1 MDNILPS
8 YLIMGA
14 ILFCI
19 GLYGALSKKSAIV
32 VLISVELML
41 NACNLNFIAFSKYG
55 PAPSLTGQIFT
66 LFNITIAAAEVAVG
80 VAILI
85 ALFKN
90 KGTSNVEEMDSM
102 RY

>member
-8 YLIMGA
+8 YLILGA

-19 GLYGALSKKSAIV
+19 GLYGALSKRSAIV
-32 VLISVELML
+32 VLISIELML
-41 NACNLNFIAFSKYG
+41 NACNLNFMAFSKYG
-55 PAPSLTGQIFT
+55 PVPSLTGQIFS

>member
-8 YLIMGA
+8 YLILGA

-32 VLISVELML
+32 VLISIELML

-55 PAPSLTGQIFT
+55 PVPSLTGQVFS
-66 LFNITIAAAEVAVG
+66 LFNITVAAAEVAVG

>member
-41 NACNLNFIAFSKYG
+41 NASNLNFIAFSKYG